1 MRHMKSTN
9 RPAKQILGIMFGF
22 FVCVLMLLIASSA
35 SRAKQAGRQG
45 PGPLAEIPVI
55 PPGAAYRQTNF
66 VSDIPGLGFVLDPFL
81 VNPWGISMS
90 ASSPFWI
97 ANNGTSTTQLLRGD
111 KAGSPL
117 VLNPSPQTITIP
129 DGLPT
134 GTVFNPFTDFLF
146 TPPGGVA
153 AKANFIFASET
164 GNITAWQSASGNTAQ
179 IVASHPGH
187 VYKGLAIGTNGGGNR
202 LYAADFAN
210 GTIDV
215 FDGTFALTTVSGGFV
230 DPTIPTTSGNTY
242 HPFNV
247 QAIGS
252 SIYVMYAKVGTD
264 GDDEPGIGNGF
275 VRRFNTDGVRDLT
288 FEISNGPLNSP
299 WGCAIAPSG
308 PSGDFGL
315 FSGALLIGN
324 FGEGNPSINAFNSTT
339 GASLGPLQN
348 ENGDGIE
355 IDELWALQF
364 GNGGNGGDLNTLY
377 FTAGPAEEE
386 HGLFGSIKKTEVSA
400 TSLIQFATDE
410 FAISEGNGHID
421 VAVTRAGDVSGSA
434 TVNFNTFDESQPAH
448 ASQKSDYEISLSTI
462 TFDPGETSKT
472 VRILIVNDSFVEGD
486 ETINLALSNPTGDG
500 VGLGSPNTAEI
511 TVTDNDVI
519 APTANEI
526 DDASFFVRQQYLDFL
541 NREPDPSG
549 FAFWVDQITSC
560 GSDAACTDLR
570 RTNVSAA
577 FFLSG
582 EFQNTGMVA
591 YLTERAAFGNLT
603 SGPPV
608 PILYGVFE
616 RGTQALQKD
625 YIVGQPGDA
634 AQLEAN
640 KQAFFTDF
648 VARPEFVFKYP
659 TTLTPA
665 QFVDALFLN
674 TGISPTAAQRQAAID
689 EFAAAGDTTSQAARA
704 RALRRVAEN
713 TAFSQA
719 EFTRAFVLME
729 YFGYLRRDAD
739 TAGYNF
745 WLNKLNAAGGNFINS
760 DMVKSF
766 LVSSEYRQRFG
777 P

>member
-1 MRHMKSTN
+1 MKSTN

-421 VAVTRAGDVSGSA
+421 VAVTRAG
-434 TVNFNTFDESQPAH
+434 
-448 ASQKSDYEISLSTI
+448 
-462 TFDPGETSKT
+462 
-472 VRILIVNDSFVEGD
+472 
-486 ETINLALSNPTGDG
+486 
-500 VGLGSPNTAEI
+500 
-511 TVTDNDVI
+511 
-519 APTANEI
+519 
-526 DDASFFVRQQYLDFL
+526 
-541 NREPDPSG
+541 
-549 FAFWVDQITSC
+549 
-560 GSDAACTDLR
+560 
-570 RTNVSAA
+570 
-577 FFLSG
+577 
-582 EFQNTGMVA
+582 
-591 YLTERAAFGNLT
+591 
-603 SGPPV
+603 
-608 PILYGVFE
+608 
-616 RGTQALQKD
+616 
-625 YIVGQPGDA
+625 
-634 AQLEAN
+634 
-640 KQAFFTDF
+640 
-648 VARPEFVFKYP
+648 
-659 TTLTPA
+659 
-665 QFVDALFLN
+665 
-674 TGISPTAAQRQAAID
+674 
-689 EFAAAGDTTSQAARA
+689 
-704 RALRRVAEN
+704 
-713 TAFSQA
+713 
-719 EFTRAFVLME
+719 
-729 YFGYLRRDAD
+729 
-739 TAGYNF
+739 
-745 WLNKLNAAGGNFINS
+745 
-760 DMVKSF
+760 
-766 LVSSEYRQRFG
+766 
-777 P
+777 

>member
-1 MRHMKSTN
+1 
-9 RPAKQILGIMFGF
+9 
-22 FVCVLMLLIASSA
+22 
-35 SRAKQAGRQG
+35 
-45 PGPLAEIPVI
+45 
-55 PPGAAYRQTNF
+55 
-66 VSDIPGLGFVLDPFL
+66 
-81 VNPWGISMS
+81 
-90 ASSPFWI
+90 
-97 ANNGTSTTQLLRGD
+97 LRGD

-410 FAISEGNGHID
+410 FVISEGSGHID
-421 VAVTRAGDVSGSA
+421 VTVTRAGDVSGSA
-434 TVNFNTFDESQPAH
+434 TVNFNTFDESQPEH

-689 EFAAAGDTTSQAARA
+689 EFAGAGDTTSQAARA

-739 TAGYNF
+739 TAGFAF
-745 WLNKLNAAGGNFINS
+745 WLNKLDAAGGNFINS

>member
-1 MRHMKSTN
+1 
-9 RPAKQILGIMFGF
+9 
-22 FVCVLMLLIASSA
+22 MLLIASSA
-35 SRAKQAGRQG
+35 SRAKEAGRQG
-45 PGPLAEIPVI
+45 PSPLSNIPVI

-410 FAISEGNGHID
+410 FVISEGSGHID
-421 VAVTRAGDVSGSA
+421 VTVTRAGDVSGSA
-434 TVNFNTFDESQPAH
+434 TVNFNTFDESQPEH

-616 RGTQALQKD
+616 GGTQALQKD

-674 TGISPTAAQRQAAID
+674 TGISPTAAERQAAID
-689 EFAAAGDTTSQAARA
+689 EFAGAGDTTSQAARA

-739 TAGYNF
+739 TAGYAF